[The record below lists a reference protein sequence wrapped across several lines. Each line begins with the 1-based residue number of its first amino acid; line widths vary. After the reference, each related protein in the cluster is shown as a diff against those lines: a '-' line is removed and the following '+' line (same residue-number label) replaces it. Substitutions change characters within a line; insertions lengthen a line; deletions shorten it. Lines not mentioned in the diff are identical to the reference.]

1 MINFIFNLS
10 KLILFSFYTKNIK
23 NKSNKHF
30 SLIKKYINNCGCIC
44 IKCIQWLI
52 PLLEKEN
59 INKNLLNKLSDVYEN
74 NYNHDIKYTN
84 YLYKKHF
91 NKNINE
97 HYKIINIIGSGSIA
111 QVYKIQDLK
120 TNKLYVMKVKH
131 PNIEIQIN
139 LFKNIFKLI
148 YKIKYFNKLFYNYFP
163 FDLIKFLE
171 DFYKQS
177 DFINESNNILN
188 FYNNYKNNEYIIIP
202 KLIKSSYD
210 IIIMEY
216 IEGICIDEL
225 DISEYN
231 KSKIIFLLYL
241 FIRNNMLITNNNHG
255 DLHKFNWKVS
265 KDKIKNVNKLIIY
278 DYGYCFK
285 KNKEEYKYINNL
297 CNLIQTYDKN
307 IPEKVEQY
315 KNFLEFLFNKKDLK
329 IDVDF
334 NHNITKPDILLNQI
348 LCISKLNKIIIK
360 RHKLLNILLLMCLV
374 DNIFNKYNISNEPK
388 IKIKYNLL
396 NAYTFCEYYN
406 IFKELSK
413 RLLYEYKQ
421 LEPSKEIFDTIKFN
435 DNIKSLI

>member
-1 MINFIFNLS
+1 MIKFIFNLS

-30 SLIKKYINNCGCIC
+30 NLIKKYINNCGCIC
-44 IKCIQWLI
+44 VKCVQWII

-59 INKNLLNKLSDVYEN
+59 VNKNLLNKLSDVYEN
-74 NYNHDIKYTN
+74 NYNQDIKHTE

-91 NKNINE
+91 YKDLNQ

-111 QVYKIQDLK
+111 QVYKIQELK
-120 TNKLYVMKVKH
+120 TNKIYVMKVKH
-131 PNIEIQIN
+131 PNIEIQIK

-148 YKIKYFNKLFYNYFP
+148 YKIKYFNELIYNFFP

-202 KLIKSSYD
+202 KLIKSSND

-265 KDKIKNVNKLIIY
+265 KDTIKNVNKLIIY

-315 KNFLEFLFNKKDLK
+315 KNFLEFLFNKKNIK
-329 IDVDF
+329 INIDF

-348 LCISKLNKIIIK
+348 LSISKLNKIIIK
-360 RHKLLNILLLMCLV
+360 RHILLNTLLLMCLV
-374 DNIFNKYNISNEPK
+374 DNIFTKYNLSNEPK

-396 NAYTFCEYYN
+396 NAYTFCEYHN

-421 LEPSKEIFDTIKFN
+421 LEPPKEIFETIKYN